1 MSSGRV
7 VGIVL
12 IAVGLIIALIVTAF
26 LFSGVSS
33 GSLTASG
40 AILGLGIAFVVLVAP
55 LVGFGIFMLVQ
66 SNREAARL
74 AEAGRQRQL
83 LDIVRSRGQV
93 DVRDLALEMQA
104 SQEEIRA
111 LVHRLVGLQVFSGY
125 INWEKGILY
134 SSEARELRELKRC
147 ENCGGEIALTG
158 KGVLSCRFCG
168 TEYFLS

>member
-1 MSSGRV
+1 MGNGRM

-33 GSLTASG
+33 GSLTTSG
-40 AILGLGIAFVVLVAP
+40 AILGLGIAFIVLVAP

-66 SNREAARL
+66 GNREAVRL

-93 DVRDLALEMQA
+93 DVRDLALEMQV

-147 ENCGGEIALTG
+147 ENCGGEITLTG

>member
-1 MSSGRV
+1 VGSGRV
-7 VGIVL
+7 VGITL
-12 IAVGLIIALIVTAF
+12 IAVGLIIALIVTGF

-33 GSLTASG
+33 GSLTTSG

-55 LVGFGIFMLVQ
+55 LVGFGIFMVVQ
-66 SNREAARL
+66 GSREAARH
-74 AEAGRQRQL
+74 AEADKQRRL

-93 DVRDLALEMQA
+93 NVNDLAVEMQL
-104 SQEEIRA
+104 SQEEIKG

-134 SSEARELRELKRC
+134 SSEARELRELKKC
-147 ENCGGEIALTG
+147 ENCGGEITLTG
-158 KGVLSCRFCG
+158 KGVMSCRFCG

>member
-7 VGIVL
+7 VGIAL
-12 IAVGLIIALIVTAF
+12 IVVGLIIALIVTVF
-26 LFSGVSS
+26 LFSGVSD
-33 GSLTASG
+33 GSLTTSG

-55 LVGFGIFMLVQ
+55 LVGFGIFMVIQ
-66 SNREAARL
+66 GNREAARL
-74 AEAGRQRQL
+74 AEAEKQRRL

-93 DVRDLALEMQA
+93 NVYDLALEMQI
-104 SQEEIRA
+104 SQDEIKT

-147 ENCGGEIALTG
+147 ENCGGEITLTG
-158 KGVLSCRFCG
+158 RGVLSCRFCG